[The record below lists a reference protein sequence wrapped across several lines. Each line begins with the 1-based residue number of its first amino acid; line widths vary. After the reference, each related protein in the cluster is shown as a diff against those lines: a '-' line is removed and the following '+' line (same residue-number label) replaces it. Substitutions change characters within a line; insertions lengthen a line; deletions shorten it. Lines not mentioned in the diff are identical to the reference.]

1 MDRYDAEI
9 EVTTTGEYAE
19 HGEVKVVMYD
29 EQATA
34 LVNLLSRPSIRAA
47 LDTDEN
53 VGPDE
58 FAALISLL
66 DALKGRRTA

>member
-1 MDRYDAEI
+1 MDRHSAEI

-34 LVNLLSRPSIRAA
+34 LVSLLSRPSIRAA
-47 LDTDEN
+47 LDADES
-53 VGPDE
+53 VESGE
-58 FAALISLL
+58 FAALISLV

>member
-34 LVNLLSRPSIRAA
+34 LANLLSRPSIRAA
-47 LDTDEN
+47 LDADES
-53 VGPDE
+53 VEAGE
-58 FAALISLL
+58 LGALFSLV
-66 DALKGRRTA
+66 DALKGRRPA

>member
-1 MDRYDAEI
+1 MNRHGAEI

-34 LVNLLSRPSIRAA
+34 LANLLTRPSLRAA
-47 LDTDEN
+47 LDADESIS
-53 VGPDE
+53 GDE
-58 FAALISLL
+58 FAALISLI
-66 DALKGRRTA
+66 DALKGRRG